1 MKKIVKV
8 AFLSIMALLAFG
20 VVLPSRVHADTNGSI
35 FISKAGGTAEEDF
48 PGVEG
53 NPLGIASV
61 FHIFAMQARLS
72 AHTAGNLAV
81 ENLDGKV
88 NFGTNI
94 SDGKLAKEVSYI
106 QNITS
111 IQNSSFVQSQGS
123 RTNKIILGKNINVAY
138 TDNGNHLAFNDTKM
152 DHVKESEVYQ
162 DQGNE
167 KYIDFE
173 KEFEKLNVNSNTL
186 AQTATS
192 YTIKNSDFS
201 DENNRVIDV
210 SKMSPNEN
218 NKIIINLSSDILER
232 DRPLIINGLSKE
244 VNAPTV
250 VFNVDGDGSNYNVGS
265 QIKLRYSDGTERHN
279 KETEDFSDAH
289 ILWNFE
295 NTKNGQVININ
306 AAFQGSIL
314 APNAELNANQNVDG
328 NLIAKTININ
338 SETHRWDLQNTTVS
352 TSTTTT
358 GTTEEP
364 STSSTTTTGTTEEPS
379 TSNTTMTGTTE
390 ESSTSSTT
398 MTGTTEEPSTSS
410 TTTTDTTEEPS
421 TSSTA
426 TTGTTEEPSTSS
438 TTTTGTTEEP
448 STSNTT

>member
-1 MKKIVKV
+1 MKKLIKV
-8 AFLSIMALLAFG
+8 VFLSVITLF
-20 VVLPSRVHADTNGSI
+20 VLEITLTSQVHADTANNNV

-48 PGVEG
+48 PGLEG

-61 FHIFAMQARLS
+61 FHIFAMQASLS

-88 NFGTNI
+88 NFGTSI
-94 SDGKLAKEVSYI
+94 KEGTLAKDVSYI

-123 RTNKIILGKNINVAY
+123 RTNKIILGKNINVTY
-138 TDNGNHLAFNDTKM
+138 TDNGNHLAFNGIKM

-173 KEFEKLNVNSNTL
+173 KEFEKLNVNSNNL
-186 AQTATS
+186 AQASTI
-192 YTIKNSDFS
+192 YTFKNSDFS

-210 SKMSPNEN
+210 SKMSPNED

-232 DRPLIINGLSKE
+232 DRPLIINGLSQE
-244 VNAPTV
+244 ANAPTI
-250 VFNVDGDGSNYNVGS
+250 VFNVDGDGSNYNVAS
-265 QIKLRYSDGTERHN
+265 QIKLRYADGTERHN

-289 ILWNFE
+289 VLWNFE
-295 NTKNGQVININ
+295 NTKNGQIININ
-306 AAFQGSIL
+306 SPFQGSIL
-314 APNAELNANQNVDG
+314 APNAELNVNQNVDG
-328 NLIAKTININ
+328 NLVAKIVNIK
-338 SETHRWDLQNTTVS
+338 SESHRWDLQNTTTSTTEEPSTSTTTSTTEEPS

-364 STSSTTTTGTTEEPS
+364 STSTTTSTTEEPSTSTTTTGTTEEPS
-379 TSNTTMTGTTE
+379 TSTT
-390 ESSTSSTT
+390 
-398 MTGTTEEPSTSS
+398 
-410 TTTTDTTEEPS
+410 
-421 TSSTA
+421 
-426 TTGTTEEPSTSS
+426 TTGTTEEPSTSTTTSTTEEPSTS

-448 STSNTT
+448 ST